1 MEMKITKIAF
11 YVRDISRIAD
21 FYARHFGFVVRYNE
35 KKDKAILSPTAG
47 GCRLILLQ
55 ASKGHKTGQSI
66 VKLLFDVAD
75 VAAAREEHAKKGLK
89 FGPILRGPNYH
100 FANARDPA
108 KNLISISDAHLVD
121 E

>member
-1 MEMKITKIAF
+1 MEMKITKIAY
-11 YVRDISRIAD
+11 YVRDIPKIAD
-21 FYARHFGFVVRYNE
+21 FYARHFGFAVRYNE
-35 KKDKAILSPTAG
+35 KKDKAVLSPAAG

-55 ASKGHKTGQSI
+55 ASKGHKIGQSI

-75 VAAAREEHAKKGLK
+75 VAVAKDEHAKKGLM
-89 FGPILRGPNYH
+89 FGPILHGPNYR